1 VDITIYLPDELG
13 QWAKHNGIKL
23 SRMLR
28 EAVEGEKKRREA
40 VADVLLRGSETTEL
54 PVEDDDIGCYT
65 VRLHG
70 TRLVRDG
77 DIVVFLGEN
86 KKLYVYD
93 GGKRDLHS
101 DVRPEKLNGWIVD
114 AAYYQ
119 VLRDLGEEFVIDVGQ
134 AE

>member
-1 VDITIYLPDELG
+1 MDITIYLPDELG

-28 EAVEGEKKRREA
+28 DAVEGEKKRREA
-40 VADVLLRGSETTEL
+40 VAGVLLRGSEITEL
-54 PVEDDDIGCYT
+54 PVEDEERGSGT
-65 VRLHG
+65 ARVHG

-77 DIVVFLGEN
+77 DIEVFLGEN

-93 GGKRDLHS
+93 GGKRDLRE
-101 DVRPEKLNGWIVD
+101 DVRPEKLHGWIGD

-119 VLRDLGEEFVIDVGQ
+119 VLRDLGEEFVFDVGQ

>member
-1 VDITIYLPDELG
+1 VDITVYLPDELG

-28 EAVEGEKKRREA
+28 DAVELEKKRREA
-40 VADVLLRGSETTEL
+40 VEDALLRGSEPTEL
-54 PVEDDDIGCYT
+54 PVEDEERGSGT

-77 DIVVFLGEN
+77 DIEVFLGEN

-93 GGKRDLHS
+93 GGKRDLYF
-101 DVRPEKLNGWIVD
+101 DVSPDKLYGWIVD